1 MYTLYMGDDSVSV
14 EGSQVAIMLEAGWSI
29 TPTAVEEPAAVEG
42 SEPEDTGTP
51 VNRRFAA
58 TE

>member
-1 MYTLYMGDDSVSV
+1 MYTLYKGEDSVSV
-14 EGSQVAIMLEAGWSI
+14 ERSQVDIMLDAGWSI
-29 TPTAVEEPAAVEG
+29 TPTAVEEPAAADDG
-42 SEPEDTGTP
+42 KPEASGAP